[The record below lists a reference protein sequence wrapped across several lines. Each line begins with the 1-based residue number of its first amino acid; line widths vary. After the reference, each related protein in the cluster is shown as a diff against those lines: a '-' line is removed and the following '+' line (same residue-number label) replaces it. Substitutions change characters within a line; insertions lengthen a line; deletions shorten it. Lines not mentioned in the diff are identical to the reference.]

1 MVIFSSSTRL
11 LGNHL
16 PKITDSGLYFAI
28 NQPETYFLCGFMM
41 KWLSVKSAGRAK
53 MWGSRQHFRYWN
65 SFFSDKYACKPNIS
79 LNFPFPGSILLEND
93 QKCIFYV
100 AEVPKKHKIIILNSF
115 FVSWGWKIKNLKKID
130 PKIANFTRFSVKNNL
145 PC

>member
-28 NQPETYFLCGFMM
+28 NQPETYFLWGFMM
-41 KWLSVKSAGRAK
+41 KFLSVKSAGRAK
-53 MWGSRQHFRYWN
+53 IWGSQQHFRYWN
-65 SFFSDKYACKPNIS
+65 SFFSNIYVCKPDVN

-100 AEVPKKHKIIILNSF
+100 AEVPKRHKITILHRF
-115 FVSWGWKIKNLKKID
+115 FLLKGKYQKFEKID
-130 PKIANFTRFSVKNNL
+130 LKLANFTQFSV
-145 PC
+145 

>member
-53 MWGSRQHFRYWN
+53 IWGSQQHFRYWN
-65 SFFSDKYACKPNIS
+65 SFFSDIYACKPNIS

-100 AEVPKKHKIIILNSF
+100 AEVPKKHKIAILNRF
-115 FVSWGWKIKNLKKID
+115 FVFWGWKIKNL
-130 PKIANFTRFSVKNNL
+130 
-145 PC
+145 